1 MQNGLDFRPSDR
13 FEGGSVKFDIGTAGS
28 IPLTLMTV
36 IPAVSFSNN
45 NLHIEITGGQTS
57 KQAQQSIISST
68 LLQKHLSIG
77 SKFSV
82 DVLKRGYYPNGGGIV
97 QSTINPC
104 RSPDTIEFLASRYL
118 EPKIMSVCSKASRGC
133 CKATDIFL
141 PDRLGKK
148 GYPMQ

>member
-1 MQNGLDFRPSDR
+1 MAGIKIIAELFHGKFENLKVGAEWIRFSPSDR

-68 LLQKHLSIG
+68 LLQKASEHWFKVLGGCVEAWILSKWRRYGTNQPSIPAEALTRLN
-77 SKFSV
+77 SW
-82 DVLKRGYYPNGGGIV
+82 LLGILS
-97 QSTINPC
+97 Q
-104 RSPDTIEFLASRYL
+104 
-118 EPKIMSVCSKASRGC
+118 
-133 CKATDIFL
+133 
-141 PDRLGKK
+141 RL
-148 GYPMQ
+148 